1 MVYVEVYMN
10 CNHKWPWGL
19 VKLTNVSTDVL
30 IKFTYV
36 FVVLPRIIGVGLLL
50 YWDEMWIFLYIQMV
64 VMLEMGNFV

>member
-19 VKLTNVSTDVL
+19 VKLTNVSTYVL